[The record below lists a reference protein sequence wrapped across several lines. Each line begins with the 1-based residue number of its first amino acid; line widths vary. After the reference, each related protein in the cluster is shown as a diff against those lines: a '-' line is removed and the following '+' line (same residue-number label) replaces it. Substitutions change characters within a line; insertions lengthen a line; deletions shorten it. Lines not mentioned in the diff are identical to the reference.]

1 MEEPSRT
8 TSRSPTPREAVVL
21 LGGSAVL
28 ALWALT
34 RLPSPPELFRPPA
47 TPFDRT
53 QGHAA
58 SVPAFQFL
66 SEAAKAVPR
75 GATAAIL
82 AEPRDAARETT
93 LHEEAVALLP
103 GRRVLPAAQWSF
115 FTPEYEAQAEYL
127 LVLGPPP
134 AAPPGKLLL
143 AGSGG
148 TVWKRASR

>member
-1 MEEPSRT
+1 MSRT
-8 TSRSPTPREAVVL
+8 PAPRETVVL
-21 LGGSAVL
+21 LAGSALL
-28 ALWALT
+28 ALWAFA
-34 RLPSPPELFRPPA
+34 RLPRPSELFRPPA

-53 QGHAA
+53 QGRAA
-58 SVPAFQFL
+58 SAPAFLFL
-66 SEAAKAVPR
+66 SDAAKAVPR

-93 LHEEAVALLP
+93 LHAQAVALLP
-103 GRRVLPAAQWSF
+103 GRRVLPAAQWSA

-127 LVLGPPP
+127 LILGPPP
-134 AAPPGKLLL
+134 AVSPGELLL